1 MKRII
6 IFIIFVSFFIGSNEA
21 SSLQNIH
28 SHHWQ
33 GLMPYYKNDS
43 SRSYKI
49 LIHDP
54 FIIRF
59 NVKTNL
65 ADWVA
70 YNLNPNKVW
79 GFSKQ
84 QREWKRDP
92 FLQKQSLS
100 DKDYKGASRYGYD
113 RGHLAPLGSFK
124 GSALSYQHQYLTN
137 IAPQKKDLNRGPWK
151 RLENQ
156 IRQFVLKG
164 KEVKVL
170 TGLLYGQSEDMIK
183 NYKTPPPPWNVQ
195 KMKYV
200 PSGFWKIISTK
211 IKGILNVCSF
221 IMPQNASS
229 KSSFKKYIV
238 PLKEIKKYT
247 GLVVFEGVK
256 VKIKEK
262 CSFLTK
268 I

>member
-1 MKRII
+1 MKGII
-6 IFIIFVSFFIGSNEA
+6 FFIIFVSFSLGSNES
-21 SSLQNIH
+21 SSLQKIY

-33 GLMPYYKNDS
+33 GSMPYYKNDT

-49 LIHDP
+49 LIHYP
-54 FIIRF
+54 FSIRL
-59 NVKTNL
+59 NLKTNL

-70 YNLNPNKVW
+70 YELNPNKVW

-84 QREWKRDP
+84 RREWKQDP
-92 FLQKQSLS
+92 FLKKGSLS

-137 IAPQKKDLNRGPWK
+137 IAPQKKSLNRGPWK
-151 RLENQ
+151 KLEDQ
-156 IRQFVLKG
+156 IRKFVLKG

-183 NYKTPPPPWNVQ
+183 NYKTPLPPWNVQ
-195 KMKYV
+195 KIKYV

-211 IKGILNVCSF
+211 TKGVLNVCSF
-221 IMPQNASS
+221 IMPQNASL

-238 PLKEIKKYT
+238 PLKEIQKHV
-247 GLVVFEGVK
+247 GLIAFEGVT
-256 VKIKEK
+256 VKIKEQ